1 MTAFWSATINGAIL
15 SALLTIVVWVALRIT
30 PRRALNAA
38 TRYAIWW
45 IVLLATLALPL
56 SYAQWPRRTAVA
68 LYAQV
73 MPLTDPA
80 PALPIAV
87 PAAAPRI
94 VLPLEIPASPWL
106 QPILIAWIAA
116 ALLLL
121 LRVAL
126 SYATLYRRTARAIDA
141 PRELRARLGANS
153 RQLRVAL
160 SEEIDIPMAVGPFR
174 PAILIPARLFA
185 TMTQS
190 DLDQIVIH
198 EATHL
203 ARRDDYTLFL
213 QRIVEALFA
222 LHPVVRWI
230 TRQLDLER
238 EIACDDAVARSTDT
252 ARSYADCLTR
262 MVQACGGVRPSLAAA
277 AFADSRSHLSRR
289 VELLMRADRT
299 GSTRLLHRPFA
310 LIAVGLL
317 CAVVL
322 LAKTPLMVAFATPQ
336 STTPLYV
343 VGPGDIISVTVTA
356 DEKRVSGNYEVA
368 PDGDIS
374 LPTIG
379 VENAAGLTLLALRS
393 LIKRR
398 LGADINDPVVD
409 VQLLRPNGKKYI
421 LSGAVLKP
429 GPYPLLK
436 ETTILDALK
445 ASGGFNAMAATNKII
460 LLRGQKVS
468 GIREAVTFS
477 ESIPF
482 NYNQVIRG
490 IHTEQNVTIQDG
502 DVLLVPGYRHGRI
515 Q

>member
-1 MTAFWSATINGAIL
+1 
-15 SALLTIVVWVALRIT
+15 
-30 PRRALNAA
+30 
-38 TRYAIWW
+38 
-45 IVLLATLALPL
+45 
-56 SYAQWPRRTAVA
+56 
-68 LYAQV
+68 
-73 MPLTDPA
+73 
-80 PALPIAV
+80 
-87 PAAAPRI
+87 
-94 VLPLEIPASPWL
+94 
-106 QPILIAWIAA
+106 
-116 ALLLL
+116 
-121 LRVAL
+121 
-126 SYATLYRRTARAIDA
+126 
-141 PRELRARLGANS
+141 
-153 RQLRVAL
+153 
-160 SEEIDIPMAVGPFR
+160 
-174 PAILIPARLFA
+174 
-185 TMTQS
+185 
-190 DLDQIVIH
+190 
-198 EATHL
+198 
-203 ARRDDYTLFL
+203 
-213 QRIVEALFA
+213 
-222 LHPVVRWI
+222 
-230 TRQLDLER
+230 
-238 EIACDDAVARSTDT
+238 
-252 ARSYADCLTR
+252 
-262 MVQACGGVRPSLAAA
+262 
-277 AFADSRSHLSRR
+277 
-289 VELLMRADRT
+289 
-299 GSTRLLHRPFA
+299 
-310 LIAVGLL
+310 
-317 CAVVL
+317 
-322 LAKTPLMVAFATPQ
+322 MVAFATPQ